1 VADPQPE
8 WAREPGMQARPPRAR
23 GALLAGVIVGLVVGG
38 GGVGLG
44 WFLVAGGAGLIGAVP
59 AAQHD
64 VDVAC
69 DAVARTQRLDI
80 VNDFAGY
87 QRWTGASLL
96 ARSAAEADPR
106 YKDLADALGKPM
118 QIAAMQLTT
127 EGPEVAEAEARAR
140 EMCNG

>member
-1 VADPQPE
+1 VA
-8 WAREPGMQARPPRAR
+8 
-23 GALLAGVIVGLVVGG
+23 
-38 GGVGLG
+38 LG
-44 WFLVAGGAGLIGAVP
+44 WFLVTGGAGPIGAVP
-59 AAQHD
+59 TGQQD

-80 VNDFAGY
+80 ENDFAGY

-106 YKDLADALGKPM
+106 YKDLADALDKPLR
-118 QIAAMQLTT
+118 IAAMQLAT
-127 EGPEVAEAEARAR
+127 EGPEFAEAEARAR